1 MNRKIDI
8 YEPDEIQKVITAMT
22 AEHDILS
29 IVESEGLSIITTN
42 NIVLL
47 DAQSPIA
54 LQSGQI
60 IQIGTVNYE
69 VLSVTTNSFAIEAT
83 GITATTWKLAVN
95 FMFGS
100 RIEIDEVLERYGK
113 DPAKNLIRFP
123 LIWLFINNE
132 RVHNSNTY
140 DFQTTLQFAF
150 VHLTRKE
157 YKASDRLTNVFKTVL
172 QPLSKLFL
180 ETMYSTQ
187 FRGVFAFPTMV
198 NDYSDWYRYFY
209 GSSDKNQ
216 KVLKPDTDAIE
227 LSCDLTFVKQYGCE
241 TETDITRAE
250 YLFYENNI
258 LYEFD

>member
-29 IVESEGLSIITTN
+29 IVESGGLSVITTN
-42 NIVLL
+42 NLVLL
-47 DAQSPIA
+47 DAQSPIT
-54 LQSGQI
+54 LQAGQI
-60 IQIGTVNYE
+60 VQIGNVNYE
-69 VLSVTTNSFAIEAT
+69 VLSVATNSLVIEAT
-83 GITATTWKLAVN
+83 GITEDKWKLSVN

-150 VHLTRKE
+150 VHLTKKE

-172 QPLSKLFL
+172 QPLSRLFL
-180 ETMYSTQ
+180 ETIFSTQ
-187 FRGVFAFPTMV
+187 FRDVFIFPDSYM
-198 NDYSDWYRYFY
+198 NYSDYYRYFY

-216 KVLKPDTDAIE
+216 KVLKADTDAIE
-227 LSCDLTFVKQYGCE
+227 LSVDLNFVKQYGC
-241 TETDITRAE
+241 
-250 YLFYENNI
+250 NG
-258 LYEFD
+258 